1 MMEILR
7 MPRTTPPM
15 PLPVSR
21 ALRKL
26 GSDIRDARRR
36 RRIQTAVMADRIQVS
51 LPTLRRLEAGEP
63 SVSMGVYATALY
75 VLGLVDRVADLADL
89 AHDPIGRRLA
99 SADLPLRIHS
109 R

>member
-1 MMEILR
+1 

-15 PLPVSR
+15 PSPVRR

-26 GSDIRDARRR
+26 GAGIRDARRR
-36 RRIQTAVMADRIQVS
+36 RRIQTAVMADRLQVS
-51 LPTLRRLEAGEP
+51 RPTLQKLEAGDP
-63 SVSMGVYATALY
+63 SVSMGAYATALY

-89 AHDPIGRRLA
+89 AQDPVGRQLA
-99 SADLPLRIHS
+99 SEDLPLRIRS

>member
-1 MMEILR
+1 
-7 MPRTTPPM
+7 MPRTTPPL
-15 PLPVSR
+15 PLPVGH

-99 SADLPLRIHS
+99 SEDLPLRIHS